1 MNEYE
6 HEDVPGLPAPLP
18 TGERMLWRGAPHWWP
33 FARSAF
39 HARFMI
45 GYFAVL
51 VTCQVLGMQMEGST
65 TTHVV
70 AAAAWMLTLATVALA
85 LALGLGW
92 LYSRSTV
99 YTITDRRVVLR
110 FGVAVPLAVNLP
122 FSVIDGAALKVHA
135 DGSGDIALRIAPRQ
149 RVGVIQMWPCVQAW
163 RLLAPRPVLRAVP
176 DAARVASLLGA
187 ALAAT
192 DSQAADTPA
201 TSATPRPR
209 RAGLVPGLAA

>member
-1 MNEYE
+1 MNEFE
-6 HEDVPGLPAPLP
+6 HEVEPGLPARLP
-18 TGERMLWRGAPHWWP
+18 AGERLLWRATPNWWP

-39 HARFMI
+39 KARFLV

-51 VTCQVLGMQMEGST
+51 VTCQVIGMRLEGSST
-65 TTHVV
+65 AHVV
-70 AAAAWMLTLATVALA
+70 AAAAWMLTLATIALL

-99 YTITDRRVVLR
+99 YTVTDKRVVLR

-122 FSVIDGAALKVHA
+122 FSVIDGAAVKLYG
-135 DGSGDIALRIAPRQ
+135 DGSGDIELRLSAGQ

-176 DAARVASLLGA
+176 DAAQLAAVLGN

-192 DSQAADTPA
+192 QSSAEAALRTAPA
-201 TSATPRPR
+201 IEP
-209 RAGLVPGLAA
+209 GLVPGLAA